1 MATRAITA
9 LFDDYDD
16 AARAVD
22 KLEAEGI
29 PHGDISIVA
38 NNEGDRHAA
47 RLPGDRAVPRRDP
60 EEESDAAD
68 GAGTGATLGTVLGG
82 GAGLLAGLGLLAIPG
97 VGPVVAAGWLV
108 ATVTGAGVGAATGGL
123 LGGLTGAGLSE
134 HEAETYAEGVRRGGT
149 LVTVRADEAQADRVL
164 SILDQ
169 HGSIDLDERA
179 QDWRS
184 QGWTGGTA
192 RPATEEIGSTAI
204 GAAGSTTTGLDTESG
219 HTLFPADEGRV
230 PGTNPGPG
238 TNPSSSTSANHGT
251 SGGPKQTLDPTGR

>member
-9 LFDDYDD
+9 LFDDYDA

-29 PHGDISIVA
+29 PHGNISIVA
-38 NNEGDRHAA
+38 GNAEDRHSGRVTAPTQA
-47 RLPGDRAVPRRDP
+47 PRKDTA
-60 EEESDAAD
+60 EEGDAAD

-108 ATVTGAGVGAATGGL
+108 ATVTGAGVGAAAGGL
-123 LGGLTGAGLSE
+123 LGGLTGAGLSH
-134 HEAETYAEGVRRGGT
+134 HEAEAYAEGVRRGGT
-149 LVTVRADEAQADRVL
+149 LVTVRADDDHADRAMA
-164 SILDQ
+164 ILDK

-179 QDWRS
+179 QDWRA

-192 RPATEEIGSTAI
+192 ATDEIGSQAI
-204 GAAGSTTTGLDTESG
+204 GAAASTTTGLDTERS
-219 HTLFPADEGRV
+219 HTLLTDDSVRAGGV
-230 PGTNPGPG
+230 PTGPG
-238 TNPSSSTSANHGT
+238 TASDR
-251 SGGPKQTLDPTGR
+251 GPR

>member
-38 NNEGDRHAA
+38 SNEGDRHAG
-47 RLPGDRAVPRRDP
+47 RLTDEVGTPSRPGLG
-60 EEESDAAD
+60 EESDAAD

-108 ATVTGAGVGAATGGL
+108 AAVTGAGVGAATGGL
-123 LGGLTGAGLSE
+123 LGALTGAGLSE
-134 HEAETYAEGVRRGGT
+134 HEAETYAEGVRQGGT
-149 LVTVRADEAQADRVL
+149 LVTVRADEARADRVMAL
-164 SILDQ
+164 LNE

-179 QDWRS
+179 QNWRA

-219 HTLFPADEGRV
+219 HTLFPADQGRM
-230 PGTNPGPG
+230 PG
-238 TNPSSSTSANHGT
+238 SAG
-251 SGGPKQTLDPTGR
+251 SKRTLDPTGR

>member
-9 LFDDYDD
+9 LFDDYDA

-22 KLEAEGI
+22 RLEAEGT
-29 PHGDISIVA
+29 PHGDVSIVA
-38 NNEGDRHAA
+38 NNAEDRHA
-47 RLPGDRAVPRRDP
+47 RRVASVD
-60 EEESDAAD
+60 EAAAGSQVSSEGQVGA

-82 GAGLLAGLGLLAIPG
+82 GAGLLAGLGLLAVPG

-123 LGGLTGAGLSE
+123 LGGLTGAGLTP

-149 LVTVRADEAQADRVL
+149 LVTVRVENGHADRVMA
-164 SILDQ
+164 ILNR

-179 QDWRS
+179 QGWRA

-192 RPATEEIGSTAI
+192 GSTSGDAPGAAASTATE
-204 GAAGSTTTGLDTESG
+204 LDTG
-219 HTLFPADEGRV
+219 GRHTDLPTTDDRLGDTPPA
-230 PGTNPGPG
+230 
-238 TNPSSSTSANHGT
+238 PS
-251 SGGPKQTLDPTGR
+251 QTFGADRR